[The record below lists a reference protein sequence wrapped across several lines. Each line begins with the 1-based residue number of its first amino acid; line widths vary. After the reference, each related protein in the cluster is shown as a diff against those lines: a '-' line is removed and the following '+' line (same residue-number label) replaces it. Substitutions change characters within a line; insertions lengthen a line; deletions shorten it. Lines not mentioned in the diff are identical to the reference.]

1 MLENAIKD
9 IIKKIGEMMMFC
21 TLGVAKITVNSN
33 KVVIKDD
40 RMNHAFQVDCF
51 IVIKFYF
58 LLGLQHCVCS
68 PATRGVPCSLA
79 GWRGLVL
86 GRQQHPTTSIILPP
100 GRGGCNSCG

>member
-1 MLENAIKD
+1 MHKNMLENAIKD
-9 IIKKIGEMMMFC
+9 IIKNVGEMRIAFAV
-21 TLGVAKITVNSN
+21 GSQKITHSINDRASR
-33 KVVIKDD
+33 DD

-79 GWRGLVL
+79 GWWGLVW
-86 GRQQHPTTSIILPP
+86 GR
-100 GRGGCNSCG
+100 